1 MGPKLWRL
9 NQLRGNLIGMGD
21 FLAPEGGKNMGTWKE
36 ERLELDDKLL
46 MFEQRHHEELNGK

>member
-1 MGPKLWRL
+1 
-9 NQLRGNLIGMGD
+9 
-21 FLAPEGGKNMGTWKE
+21 MGTWKE